1 MVIYEDVQSK
11 RMCVLVGMLLVWEGW
26 DCQRH
31 FLCHAGCL
39 LATSW
44 ALTLPSHEGSRKW
57 ISFLIEWLSA
67 RKDLITYLLSIAT
80 GCIFDVKSSISA
92 LGPEHF
98 FWIAS
103 TRIMMMVMMKMIVVQ
118 VTQEEVL
125 VISSSSHMCHQLS
138 AGVPL
143 LRIAWENSGIHIQAM
158 DIDDLVMT
166 ITIM

>member
-1 MVIYEDVQSK
+1 
-11 RMCVLVGMLLVWEGW
+11 MLK
-26 DCQRH
+26 
-31 FLCHAGCL
+31 
-39 LATSW
+39 T
-44 ALTLPSHEGSRKW
+44 
-57 ISFLIEWLSA
+57 
-67 RKDLITYLLSIAT
+67 
-80 GCIFDVKSSISA
+80 

-98 FWIAS
+98 YWITS

-125 VISSSSHMCHQLS
+125 VISSSSHGCHQLS